1 MTSQIPSARAG
12 SDPTADPSAATAFVT
27 TTGAPTSSVDAPVPD
42 LRDLPDLPDLP
53 DAPAPEGQASPDQAP
68 PGSRPMSLMATVRRL
83 RALTPDLTR
92 GLFGTVALALV
103 ATAGK
108 VVVPVVVQQILDRGL
123 TDDGVRLGLVGVAVG
138 IAAVVIVVTA
148 VATYRMNLRLYRVSE
163 GTLAALRVRAFR
175 HIHDLSMLSQSAQR
189 RGSLTSRVT
198 SDVDQ
203 MSQFLQFGGV
213 MLLVSTGQMLL
224 AGVLMFVYS
233 WPLALLVLG
242 FYAPLLIVTRLAQRR
257 LAVRYARVRERVGE
271 LLGAVAEAVV
281 GAPVV
286 RAYGIGD
293 RTARRIDGS
302 IDRYRGS
309 QISAQRV
316 IAGVFSLSEFVAALA
331 SASVLVAGV
340 ALGVGGLLTTG
351 RLIAFL
357 FLLTLF
363 VMPIQSMTEVL
374 NDAANAFAGL
384 RRVLAVLD
392 LPRDVRDP
400 ALGADDTADDTAAAA
415 GSPVGTGAPPT
426 SGPGRDLPAGPLGA
440 RFAGVGFA
448 YPDGPPVLRD
458 IDLEIAPGA
467 RVAIVGET
475 GSGKTTL
482 VKLLTRLMDP
492 TAGTV
497 FVGGVPLPEVRFTS
511 LRARALLVP
520 QDGFL
525 FDLTIADNV
534 RYGRPGAADDAVR
547 AAFAALGLADW
558 LDGLP
563 AGLATRVGES
573 GSRLSAGERQLVAL
587 ARAQLADPELLV
599 LDEATSAVDPE
610 TEVRLAA
617 ALAELTRGRTSVTI
631 AHRLSTAET
640 AQEVVVVDA
649 GRIVQRGPHRDL
661 VAVPGV
667 YRRLHQ
673 SWAAGVGTTA
683 DTGRAGAP
691 AEGRMKP

>member
-1 MTSQIPSARAG
+1 
-12 SDPTADPSAATAFVT
+12 
-27 TTGAPTSSVDAPVPD
+27 
-42 LRDLPDLPDLP
+42 
-53 DAPAPEGQASPDQAP
+53 
-68 PGSRPMSLMATVRRL
+68 MSLVATVRRL

-92 GLFGTVALALV
+92 GLVGTVALALV

-257 LAVRYARVRERVGE
+257 LAVRYAQVRERVGE

-281 GAPVV
+281 GAAVV

-316 IAGVFSLSEFVAALA
+316 IAGVFALSEFVAALA
-331 SASVLVAGV
+331 SASVVVAGV
-340 ALGVGGLLTTG
+340 ALGVGGSLSTG

-400 ALGADDTADDTAAAA
+400 ALGADDTAAAA
-415 GSPVGTGAPPT
+415 GSPAGTGVPPT
-426 SGPGRDLPAGPLGA
+426 TGPGPGRDLPAGPLGA
-440 RFAGVGFA
+440 RFADVGFA
-448 YPDGPPVLRD
+448 YPHGPPVLRD

-497 FVGGVPLPEVRFTS
+497 FVGGVPLPEVRFAS

-534 RYGRPGAADDAVR
+534 RYGRPGAGDAAVR
-547 AAFAALGLADW
+547 AAFVALGLADW

-667 YRRLHQ
+667 YQRLHQ

-683 DTGRAGAP
+683 DTGRAAAP
-691 AEGRMKP
+691 AEGRMKA

>member
-1 MTSQIPSARAG
+1 M
-12 SDPTADPSAATAFVT
+12 SAA
-27 TTGAPTSSVDAPVPD
+27 
-42 LRDLPDLPDLP
+42 
-53 DAPAPEGQASPDQAP
+53 AP
-68 PGSRPMSLMATVRRL
+68 PASLVATVRRL
-83 RALTPDLTR
+83 RALSPELTR
-92 GLFGTVALALV
+92 GLLGTVTLALV
-103 ATAGK
+103 ATVGK
-108 VVVPVVVQQILDRGL
+108 VVVPVAVQQILDRGL

-138 IAAVVIVVTA
+138 AAAVVIVVTA

-224 AGVLMFVYS
+224 SGVLMFAYS
-233 WPLALLVLG
+233 WPLALLVLA
-242 FYAPLLIVTRLAQRR
+242 FYVPLLIVTRLAQRR
-257 LAVRYARVRERVGE
+257 LAARYAQLRERVGE
-271 LLGAVAEAVV
+271 LLGAVAESVV

-286 RAYGIGD
+286 RAYGIQD
-293 RTARRIDGS
+293 RTAGRIDGS
-302 IDRYRGS
+302 IDRYRGA
-309 QISAQRV
+309 QIDAQRV
-316 IAGVFSLSEFVAALA
+316 IAGVFSLSELVAALA
-331 SASVLVAGV
+331 SASVVVAGV
-340 ALGVGGLLTTG
+340 ALGVDGSLSTG

-400 ALGADDTADDTAAAA
+400 GLGADSATVAAE
-415 GSPVGTGAPPT
+415 GAPLGGDATSPT
-426 SGPGRDLPAGPLGA
+426 GSGRDLPVGPLGA
-440 RFAGVGFA
+440 RFVRVGFA
-448 YPDGPPVLRD
+448 YPQGPPVLRD

-492 TAGTV
+492 STGTV
-497 FVGGVPLPEVRFTS
+497 CVGGVPLPEVRFAS
-511 LRARALLVP
+511 LRARVLLVP

-534 RYGRPGAADDAVR
+534 RYGRPGASDDAVR
-547 AAFAALGLADW
+547 TAFAALGLADW
-558 LDGLP
+558 LDRLP

-640 AQEVVVVDA
+640 AQEVVVVDD

-667 YRRLHQ
+667 YQRLHR
-673 SWAAGVGTTA
+673 SWAAGVGTAA
-683 DTGRAGAP
+683 DETRPEGPGAP
-691 AEGRMKP
+691 TDVRRAAAPPESRMKP